1 MADATRGTYIM
12 EEFFKTVGELGSL
25 LQKMS
30 CQVAEVEKRQSAILA
45 LSKPDKKRKEEL
57 ELLNNEIKTAANLFR
72 AKLKTSQ
79 GGVPVD
85 GSGDGAS
92 VMQRIKKNQHEHLT
106 RCFADVMTSHHKT
119 QVAFREKCKAHIQ
132 RQLQIVDKVTT
143 DEEMEEML
151 NCDNVTV
158 FISDISLQARMSSE
172 ALSEIES
179 RHEDIVRLEAS
190 IRELHEILSD
200 TALLLEIQGE
210 LVNSIEKNVARA
222 ADYVEVSKAQAHKAV
237 IYKKNPT
244 KIVSL
249 PSFLKS
255 FRRQTSA
262 KATTGPSTSH
272 LDNKDRNTDAL

>member
-1 MADATRGTYIM
+1 MADATRGTYVM
-12 EEFFKTVGELGSL
+12 EEFFKTVGELRSL

-45 LSKPDKKRKEEL
+45 LSKPDK
-57 ELLNNEIKTAANLFR
+57 
-72 AKLKTSQ
+72 TSQ
-79 GGVPVD
+79 DGVPVD
-85 GSGDGAS
+85 DSGDGAS

-119 QVAFREKCKAHIQ
+119 QVAFREKCKAYIQ

-222 ADYVEVSKAQAHKAV
+222 ADYVDVSKAKTHKAV

-255 FRRQTSA
+255 FRRQAST
-262 KATTGPSTSH
+262 KTTTGPSTSH
-272 LDNKDRNTDAL
+272 PDNKDRNTDAL

>member
-1 MADATRGTYIM
+1 MADATRGTYVM
-12 EEFFKTVGELGSL
+12 EEFFKTVGELRSL

-79 GGVPVD
+79 DGVPVD
-85 GSGDGAS
+85 DSGDGAS

-119 QVAFREKCKAHIQ
+119 QVAFREKCKAYIQ

-210 LVNSIEKNVARA
+210 LVNNIENQP
-222 ADYVEVSKAQAHKAV
+222 D
-237 IYKKNPT
+237 I
-244 KIVSL
+244 L
-249 PSFLKS
+249 LL
-255 FRRQTSA
+255 
-262 KATTGPSTSH
+262 STRGSW
-272 LDNKDRNTDAL
+272 